1 MPQKTGLLYDRTKL
15 WKHELGFQQGMLGRI
30 VTFDRLFQRRKPRTI
45 LEGTLIGLIFDGV
58 STLSVLSL
66 MNSPQY
72 AGLYFVWGNI
82 ELNYREDSVTGTM
95 YELYSAGEVDGDLI
109 ENYNFAY
116 LYENK

>member
-1 MPQKTGLLYDRTKL
+1 M
-15 WKHELGFQQGMLGRI
+15 
-30 VTFDRLFQRRKPRTI
+30 
-45 LEGTLIGLIFDGV
+45 
-58 STLSVLSL
+58 
-66 MNSPQY
+66 
-72 AGLYFVWGNI
+72 WGNI